1 MRRPSGR
8 AAFVVAGAAAG
19 ALILV
24 VAVVRP
30 FSPGS
35 PVAWARLGTEDVHSL
50 AFAPGSTER
59 LYSGHHRG
67 ILETQD
73 GGRTWTPLPV
83 SADAMGMRPA
93 SDGSIVIAGH
103 EVFVASSDGGQTWAS
118 IAADLPNIDIH
129 AFARDPLD
137 PQRMWAYLAEG
148 GVYESADGGSQWTKV
163 YDSHIPFMAATTDG
177 SSVTLVGIE
186 PFQGFAR
193 SADGGRT
200 WSPVSQPEAFPT
212 YSIAATKDGRVVALG
227 VSDGL
232 LRSEDGGA
240 TWTTIAL
247 PGPAFGI
254 ALSDDGQTMAVV
266 TRTTDVY
273 RSDDG
278 GRTWPGP

>member
-1 MRRPSGR
+1 M
-8 AAFVVAGAAAG
+8 VIAGAAAG
-19 ALILV
+19 LLILA
-24 VAVVRP
+24 VAVLRP
-30 FSPGS
+30 FSPGN
-35 PVAWARLGTEDVHSL
+35 PVSWARLGTQDVHSL

-59 LYSGHHRG
+59 LYFGHHGG

-83 SADAMGMRPA
+83 AADAMGMRPA
-93 SDGSIVIAGH
+93 ADGSIVIAGH
-103 EVFVASSDGGQTWAS
+103 EVFVGSSDGGQTWAR

-137 PQRMWAYLAEG
+137 PRRMWAYLAEG
-148 GVYESADGGSQWTKV
+148 GVYESADGGSHWTKV
-163 YDSHIPFMAATTDG
+163 YDGHIPFMAATTDR
-177 SSVTLVGIE
+177 SSVALVGVE

-212 YSIAATKDGRVVALG
+212 YSIAATQDGRVVALG

-232 LRSEDGGA
+232 LRSEDSGA
-240 TWTTIAL
+240 TWTTIKL
-247 PGPAFGI
+247 PEPAFAI

>member
-24 VAVVRP
+24 VAVLQP
-30 FSPGS
+30 FSPGI
-35 PVAWARLGTEDVHSL
+35 PVPWARLGTEDVHSL

-59 LYSGHHRG
+59 LYFGHHGG
-67 ILETQD
+67 ILESQD

-83 SADAMGMRPA
+83 SADAMGMSPA
-93 SDGSIVIAGH
+93 ADGSIVIAGH
-103 EVFVASSDGGQTWAS
+103 EVFVGSADGGRTWAP
-118 IAADLPNIDIH
+118 ITADLPNVDIH

-137 PQRMWAYLAEG
+137 PRRMWAYLAEG

-163 YDSHIPFMAATTDG
+163 YDGHIPFMAATTDG
-177 SSVTLVGIE
+177 SSVVLVGIE
-186 PFQGFAR
+186 PFQGLAR

-212 YSIAATKDGRVVALG
+212 YSIAATQDGRVVVLG

-232 LRSEDGGA
+232 LRSDDGGA
-240 TWTTIAL
+240 TWTAHAL
-247 PGPAFGI
+247 PGPAFAI
-254 ALSDDGQTMAVV
+254 ALSDDGRTMAAVK
-266 TRTTDVY
+266 RTTDFY

-278 GRTWPGP
+278 GRTWPAP